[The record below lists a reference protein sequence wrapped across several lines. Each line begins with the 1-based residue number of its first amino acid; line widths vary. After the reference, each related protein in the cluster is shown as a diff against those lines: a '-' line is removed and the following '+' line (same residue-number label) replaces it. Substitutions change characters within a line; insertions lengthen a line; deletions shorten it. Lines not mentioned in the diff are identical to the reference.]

1 MFPELTAIVGSLA
14 ATLPRTEL
22 QELFQTEDWNTLK
35 TIWRTVNRVRQR
47 DGYSSFPIATEKG
60 DSLQTVLESLFQ
72 GMEFEHSGIPRVLDM
87 TISLAGTRTV
97 RLSRMNPMLMT
108 RMIPP
113 WTETVQDGLLFSFEE
128 RITSLTELLEEG
140 EITAAEY
147 AAARDSLLDRAI
159 ILSILEMVNGDGR
172 AALYDYH
179 FYDETSVTVDSILH
193 RLDMSYTA
201 ALDTLAKTP
210 PSQYK
215 GHYSLVVEQH
225 EEFLEE
231 YALFQEDLPVFRAIL
246 TELMEAGSD

>member
-1 MFPELTAIVGSLA
+1 
-14 ATLPRTEL
+14 
-22 QELFQTEDWNTLK
+22 
-35 TIWRTVNRVRQR
+35 
-47 DGYSSFPIATEKG
+47 
-60 DSLQTVLESLFQ
+60 
-72 GMEFEHSGIPRVLDM
+72 
-87 TISLAGTRTV
+87 
-97 RLSRMNPMLMT
+97 
-108 RMIPP
+108 
-113 WTETVQDGLLFSFEE
+113 
-128 RITSLTELLEEG
+128 
-140 EITAAEY
+140 
-147 AAARDSLLDRAI
+147 
-159 ILSILEMVNGDGR
+159 MVNGDGR

>member
-35 TIWRTVNRVRQR
+35 TIWRTVDRVRQR
-47 DGYSSFPIATEKG
+47 DGYSSFPIAAEKG
-60 DSLQTVLESLFQ
+60 DSLEAVLGGLFQ
-72 GMEFEHSGIPRVLDM
+72 GMEFEHSVIPRALEM

-108 RMIPP
+108 RMMPP
-113 WTETVQDGLLFSFEE
+113 WTETVQEGLLFSFEE
-128 RITSLTELLEEG
+128 RTTSLTELLEEG

-147 AAARDSLLDRAI
+147 AAARDSLLNRAI
-159 ILSILEMVNGDGR
+159 ILSVLDMVNGEER
-172 AALYDYH
+172 VRLYDYH
-179 FYDETSVTVDSILH
+179 YYEDTSVTVDSILH

-201 ALDTLAKTP
+201 ALDTLAKSTP
-210 PSQYK
+210 SEYRD
-215 GHYSLVVEQH
+215 HYRLVVEQH
-225 EEFLEE
+225 ERFLEE
-231 YALFQEDLPVFRAIL
+231 YALFKEDLPVFRAML

>member
-1 MFPELTAIVGSLA
+1 MFREITAIAGSLA
-14 ATLPRTEL
+14 ATLPRAEL

-47 DGYSSFPIATEKG
+47 DGYSSFPIAAEKG
-60 DSLQTVLESLFQ
+60 DSLEAVLGNLFQ
-72 GMEFEHSGIPRVLDM
+72 GMEFEHSGIPRALDM
-87 TISLAGTRTV
+87 TISLAGTRAV

-113 WTETVQDGLLFSFEE
+113 WTETVQEGLLFSFEE

-147 AAARDSLLDRAI
+147 AAARDSLLNRAI
-159 ILSILEMVNGDGR
+159 ILSVLDMVNGEER
-172 AALYDYH
+172 VRLYDQH
-179 FYDETSVTVDSILH
+179 FYEDNSVSVDSILH

-201 ALDTLAKTP
+201 ALDTLAKSTP
-210 PSQYK
+210 SEYK
-215 GHYSLVVEQH
+215 DHYRLVVEQH
-225 EEFLEE
+225 ERFLEE

-246 TELMEAGSD
+246 TELMGAGSE